1 MVLAVGTSLG
11 RSVLILFQ
19 VDGKRDFLVAGT
31 SIAGC
36 YIIALDE
43 RGKEAQ
49 YNSNNS
55 GNTKT
60 WIHWE
65 IWKYI
70 K

>member
-1 MVLAVGTSLG
+1 MAQAVGTSWG
-11 RSVLILFQ
+11 KSVLIPFQ

-55 GNTKT
+55 GNTK
-60 WIHWE
+60 
-65 IWKYI
+65 K
-70 K
+70 